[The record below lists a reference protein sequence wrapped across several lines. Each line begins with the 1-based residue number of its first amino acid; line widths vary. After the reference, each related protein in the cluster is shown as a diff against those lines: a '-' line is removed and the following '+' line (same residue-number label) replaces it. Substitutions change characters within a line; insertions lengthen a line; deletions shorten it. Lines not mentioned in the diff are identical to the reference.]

1 MPIITFA
8 PELITAAVAMICSL
22 IFSYFSPVAEWYAG
36 LKSHFKSLIMLA
48 LMLIV
53 TVAIVLLV
61 QYGVITSA
69 EPITWQ
75 LAVYYFILAVIAN
88 ASAYTISPQTDKVKQ
103 LKAAREVKPIIE
115 AVEPAKPVAKKRSV
129 PKGKG

>member
-1 MPIITFA
+1 MPTNYFCTGA
-8 PELITAAVAMICSL
+8 YHSRSCYDLFPHFFR
-22 IFSYFSPVAEWYAG
+22 IFPPVAEWYAG

-75 LAVYYFILAVIAN
+75 LAVYYFILAGC
-88 ASAYTISPQTDKVKQ
+88 
-103 LKAAREVKPIIE
+103 R
-115 AVEPAKPVAKKRSV
+115 
-129 PKGKG
+129 

>member
-1 MPIITFA
+1 MPTITFA

-22 IFSYFSPVAEWYAG
+22 IFSYFPPVAEWYAG

-61 QYGVITSA
+61 QYGVIASA

-88 ASAYTISPQTDKVKQ
+88 TSAYTISPQTDKVKE
-103 LKAAREVKPIIE
+103 LKAARY
-115 AVEPAKPVAKKRSV
+115 EPE
-129 PKGKG
+129 GLG